1 VTARAGPRAAQVL
14 HLADGRAL
22 GYAEWGDPGGRA
34 VLELHGNPGGRLL
47 LWDEDL
53 LTAAGTRWITVDRP
67 GIGLSDPRPAR
78 RVTDWADDVA
88 ELTDALGLG
97 RFAVVG
103 FSVGGAYAAGCAH
116 RLGERVSAVA
126 LVSSIVPF
134 DRPGSFEAL
143 GRSGYWRLSR
153 RAPGLAALSLR
164 LQTAIARA
172 MPSIAARAFARG
184 LSDADAEL
192 VRRRPEVVTRGIE
205 QASDA
210 MQRGARGLIEDL
222 RIVMGPWGFGLDEI
236 EVPTAVWQG
245 DDDGSIPASWGER
258 LATEIPGARL
268 RARPGEGH
276 LLIADRL
283 GDIVA
288 ELERMGGAGLEP
300 ATSSV

>member
-1 VTARAGPRAAQVL
+1 MTARAGSRAAQVL

-97 RFAVVG
+97 RFAA
-103 FSVGGAYAAGCAH
+103 GA
-116 RLGERVSAVA
+116 L
-126 LVSSIVPF
+126 
-134 DRPGSFEAL
+134 
-143 GRSGYWRLSR
+143 
-153 RAPGLAALSLR
+153 PGL
-164 LQTAIARA
+164 
-172 MPSIAARAFARG
+172 AARAFARG

-192 VRRRPEVVTRGIE
+192 VRRRPEVVKRGID

-222 RIVMGPWGFGLDEI
+222 RIVMGPRGFGLDEI

-245 DDDGSIPASWGER
+245 GDDGSIPASWGER

-268 RARPGEGH
+268 RALAGEGH